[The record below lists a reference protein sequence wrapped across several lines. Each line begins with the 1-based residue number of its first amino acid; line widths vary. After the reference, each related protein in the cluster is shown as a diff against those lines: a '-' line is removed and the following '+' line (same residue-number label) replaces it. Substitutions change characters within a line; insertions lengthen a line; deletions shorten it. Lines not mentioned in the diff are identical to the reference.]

1 MTEPSTST
9 AATST
14 PPASTPAAQRVALVT
29 GAARGLGLA
38 IARRL
43 GELGHPVVL
52 ADLADLAQASAQQ
65 LRAEGLDASALSLDV
80 ADAEAV
86 RALPAQL
93 AALGPHWERLA
104 ILVNNAGIS
113 PKTEGRKRP
122 VAQMPLDEWQRVLAV
137 NLTGAFLV
145 TQACLPA
152 LCARGWGRVVML
164 TSQAA
169 RTRTPVPG
177 AHYAASKA
185 GLTGLARVL
194 AGEVAA
200 HGVTVNCV
208 APGRIASAMTQAVDP
223 ATNAALAALIPVGR
237 LGRPEEVAAAVA
249 FLASDGASYLTG
261 ATLDVNGGNFMA

>member
-1 MTEPSTST
+1 MDDASL
-9 AATST
+9 AAT
-14 PPASTPAAQRVALVT
+14 RVALVT

-43 GELGHPVVL
+43 GQLGHPVVL
-52 ADLADLAQASAQQ
+52 ADQQDEVQASAQQ
-65 LRAEGLDASALSLDV
+65 LRAEGIAAQALRLDV
-80 ADAEAV
+80 ADADAV
-86 RALPAQL
+86 TALPAQL
-93 AALGPHWERLA
+93 AALGPQGRCWDRLA

-113 PKTEGRKRP
+113 PKTDGRKRL
-122 VAQMPLDEWQRVLAV
+122 VSEMPLAEWQRVLAV

-152 LCARGWGRVVML
+152 LCARGWGRVVMV

-177 AHYAASKA
+177 AHYAASKS

-200 HGVTVNCV
+200 QGVTVNCV

-223 ATNAALAALIPVGR
+223 ATNAALAGLIPVGR